1 MGTARRKEIVEKIAD
16 ELGAPRYQAESVL
29 NTVLDSIKTS
39 LANGD
44 KVVLTGFGSFS
55 IRKIAARKIKPIR
68 GIDNGELVD
77 IPAHNRIGFT
87 PGSGLNKLALN
98 LND

>member
-16 ELGAPRYQAESVL
+16 DLGEPRYQAEAVL
-29 NTVLDSIKTS
+29 NAVLDSIKSS
-39 LANGD
+39 LEDGD

-55 IRKIAARKIKPIR
+55 VRKIAARKIKPIR
-68 GIDNGELVD
+68 GIDNGELVN

-87 PGSGLNKLALN
+87 PGSGLNELALK
-98 LND
+98 LD